1 MLLLI
6 LLTWE
11 KENLSLQHLI
21 SSSDALQL
29 SHRDLSSE
37 IMKAIAKFLIV
48 QHLLNLL
55 VLGKIKSL
63 VCVNGI
69 INMIKPFHQLLWGNA
84 CRIRNFLTTII
95 YNFVGKFPCHITYT
109 SKHCPWQPLL
119 TISVLEMGTTFS
131 WPYLLTNV
139 TWCKYMK
146 SDWIVSALFINLK

>member
-37 IMKAIAKFLIV
+37 IMKAIAKFLCATSPEFISF
-48 QHLLNLL
+48 
-55 VLGKIKSL
+55 GKIKSL

-119 TISVLEMGTTFS
+119 TISILEMETIFS
-131 WPYLLTNV
+131 RPYLLTHV
-139 TWCKYMK
+139 TWYNYMK